1 MIKFFVKYVKANENT
16 MEILTMVSLI
26 GVIVSTFNADTY
38 GLPQLWILL
47 GIIIYLSNKKEKNIY
62 YEERV

>member
-1 MIKFFVKYVKANENT
+1 MIKFFMKYVKEEENT
-16 MEILTMVSLI
+16 MEILTMVSLV

-47 GIIIYLSNKKEKNIY
+47 GIITYLNNKKEKIFHK
-62 YEERV
+62 ERV